1 MREKDDEHIC
11 GHSSLISFFPP
22 LKSLFFS
29 FFAAVRGPR
38 FPHTHTCKKKKKE
51 KETRRRNFANHALAC
66 RDGGAI
72 WSDPPSTSIVSIG
85 SLFFICSHTFF
96 FFSRFT
102 QNVGNDIAKKVDL
115 FSLTSLSVLSNYI
128 IFFTSGSL
136 KRNESDNSVA
146 RSENIRQR
154 GHHV

>member
-1 MREKDDEHIC
+1 MSYIVREKDDEHIC

-22 LKSLFFS
+22 LKSLFFLPLS
-29 FFAAVRGPR
+29 PSVGLGF
-38 FPHTHTCKKKKKE
+38 HTRTHARKKKKE

-115 FSLTSLSVLSNYI
+115 FSLASLSVLTNYI
-128 IFFTSGSL
+128 IFFYVWVIKE
-136 KRNESDNSVA
+136 KRK
-146 RSENIRQR
+146 RQ
-154 GHHV
+154 